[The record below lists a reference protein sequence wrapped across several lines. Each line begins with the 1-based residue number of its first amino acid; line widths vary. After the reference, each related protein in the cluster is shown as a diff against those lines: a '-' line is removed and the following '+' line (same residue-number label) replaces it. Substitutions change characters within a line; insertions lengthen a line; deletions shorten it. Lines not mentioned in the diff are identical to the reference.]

1 MILTIK
7 NIGIIKQSTININGL
22 SVIAGENDSGKSTIG
37 KVLMALIKA
46 DNTSRQKVKN
56 KQSTNFNANRKES
69 FNRQIE
75 LLFDGV
81 ISREN
86 DLNSCIKLTSQG
98 KTIYNIEIKNN
109 KCIKFDGLNENDKR
123 DFLDC
128 TYLQTPLVWDLYD
141 FFVSIA
147 TMRTENDI
155 YGFQGNIQ
163 YPYILWD
170 LYGKLAKKRFDC
182 RRKSGL
188 IEDIRKI
195 IKGEFSK
202 EKGIY
207 YFAKNADGE
216 ELKVPLKN
224 IATGIKSF
232 GIIQILLDNCYM
244 TPYGLF
250 IFDEPEIHLHPKW
263 QLKFAHLITKL
274 VKNNIKIVVNSHS
287 PYMIEALKR
296 YSDIEKIEKKIDFY
310 LAEDGNIEQIVNSNA
325 KTLSEIFAKLS
336 QPFDEFE
343 KMESS
348 DLEQLING

>member
-1 MILTIK
+1 MILTVK
-7 NIGIIKQSTININGL
+7 NIGIIKESSISISGL

-56 KQSTNFNANRKES
+56 KQSTNFNTNRKES

-81 ISREN
+81 ISFEN
-86 DLNSCIKLTSQG
+86 DIRSYIKLISQNSI
-98 KTIYNIEIKNN
+98 IYDVEVKNN
-109 KCIKFDGLNENDKR
+109 KCIKFDGINEKQKR

-141 FFVSIA
+141 FFISIA

-163 YPYILWD
+163 YPYVLWD

-182 RRKSGL
+182 KRKLVL

-195 IKGEFSK
+195 ISGEFSK
-202 EKGIY
+202 EKGVY
-207 YFAKNADGE
+207 YFAKNKDAE

-232 GIIQILLDNCYM
+232 GIVQILLDNCYM
-244 TPYGLF
+244 TPFGLF

-263 QLKFAHLITKL
+263 QLKFAYLITKL
-274 VKNNIKIVVNSHS
+274 VKNDIKIVVNSHS

-296 YSDIEKIEKKIDFY
+296 YSDIEKIDKKTNFY
-310 LAEDGNIEQIVNSNA
+310 LAEDGNIKQIDNSNT
-325 KTLSEIFAKLS
+325 KTLSKIFTKLS

-343 KMESS
+343 KMDSS